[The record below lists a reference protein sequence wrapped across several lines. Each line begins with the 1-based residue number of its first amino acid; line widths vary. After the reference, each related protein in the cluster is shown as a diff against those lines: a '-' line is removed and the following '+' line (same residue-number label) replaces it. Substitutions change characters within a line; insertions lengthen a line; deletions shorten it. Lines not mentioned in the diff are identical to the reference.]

1 LYTCHKASIGT
12 CQAYRLLQ
20 VIEGGID
27 GVGCTKRDFQNYYR
41 DLRYKI
47 RNADAQMFVSQL
59 ARKQE
64 VNSAFF
70 YDFE

>member
-20 VIEGGID
+20 VSEGGID